1 MKPRWRIGKRRDTFR
16 TWQLEVGMMTFEQ
29 LEAWREAKALAVRAK
44 PLATDFGLRDQIQ
57 RAAVSIMSNI
67 AEGYERMHILEK
79 RQFYNAARA
88 SCGEV
93 RSQLHLLR
101 EIGFIRDTDF
111 VLLADKAN
119 RVGRLTSGLLRS
131 IENRR

>member
-1 MKPRWRIGKRRDTFR
+1 
-16 TWQLEVGMMTFEQ
+16 MMTFEQ

-119 RVGRLTSGLLRS
+119 SVGRLTSGLLRS